1 MGFPF
6 FLFFVSVAIFFLLGF
21 LVGRKNIDWEPKVVC
36 LVLGTTVL
44 VVALTGL
51 HRYTPGNICFPKS
64 MPKQIYSVYGQVNS
78 PWGDQIAIIA
88 DSEGT
93 PYAVWCK
100 QEGQE
105 NPALP
110 EDTKFAKVD
119 KNGNLLPAD

>member
-21 LVGRKNIDWEPKVVC
+21 LVGRKNIDWEPKVLC
-36 LVLGTTVL
+36 LLFGI
-44 VVALTGL
+44 VAMGVTSATMYG
-51 HRYTPGNICFPKS
+51 HAAGVICSPLF